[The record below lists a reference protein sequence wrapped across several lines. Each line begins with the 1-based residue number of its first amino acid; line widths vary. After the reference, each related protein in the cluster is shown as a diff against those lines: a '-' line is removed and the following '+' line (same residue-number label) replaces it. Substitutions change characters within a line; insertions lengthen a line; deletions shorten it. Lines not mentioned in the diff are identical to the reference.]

1 MSRISC
7 ECALN
12 DMIKLVIVLALSQT
26 PKDQCSP
33 HTSDEIVGYISTIY
47 FCDKAKG
54 TTYRSKY
61 KQ

>member
-1 MSRISC
+1 
-7 ECALN
+7 
-12 DMIKLVIVLALSQT
+12 MIKLVIVLALSQT

-33 HTSDEIVGYISTIY
+33 HTGDEIVEYISTIY
-47 FCDKAKG
+47 FCDKGKG